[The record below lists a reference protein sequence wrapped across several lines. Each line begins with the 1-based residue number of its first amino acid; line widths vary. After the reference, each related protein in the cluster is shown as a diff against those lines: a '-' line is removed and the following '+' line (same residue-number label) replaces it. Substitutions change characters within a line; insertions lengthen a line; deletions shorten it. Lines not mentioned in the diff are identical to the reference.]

1 MVVAMLPSVT
11 GCWCFCHLIVSCKL
25 ATVVLPLQDGLT
37 ALILA
42 SQEGHD
48 VVVETL
54 LKGGATVDMSDEVL
68 LYWPY
73 CSFYPYNIACRTHGI
88 LVVATV

>member
-1 MVVAMLPSVT
+1 M
-11 GCWCFCHLIVSCKL
+11 
-25 ATVVLPLQDGLT
+25 
-37 ALILA
+37 LA

-68 LYWPY
+68 LYTDYTVVP
-73 CSFYPYNIACRTHGI
+73 I
-88 LVVATV
+88 LTILLVELMVY